1 MIVLHAALH
10 CEIARF
16 AMETV
21 DSGAEIVAV

>member
-21 DSGAEIVAV
+21 DSGAEIVTV